1 MTPLLQSPFA
11 IGFCCVALL
20 AWILMLFAIF
30 WPRKPGEKDR
40 SGEDDVDDPHI
51 LF

>member
-20 AWILMLFAIF
+20 AWVLMLFAIF
-30 WPRKPGEKDR
+30 WPRKPDQDGKD
-40 SGEDDVDDPHI
+40 DIDDPHI